1 MSILLKKGQARKR
14 ERQRESDVIVHWLR
28 ESVNGNEI
36 CHSILVERKR
46 KRESEK
52 VDPVMTLTVG

>member
-1 MSILLKKGQARKR
+1 M
-14 ERQRESDVIVHWLR
+14 RQRESDDIVHWLR

-52 VDPVMTLTVG
+52 VDPVHSNDTDRWLRL